1 MNITGISYKFIMF
14 SPTIDQVIDADIQ
27 FTGDNL
33 EITENTRFS
42 NDVSIKHFKLAQE
55 TINIF
60 RSLIEKY
67 KIMEWI
73 GKTPTAP
80 VIYNDE
86 HTHVITFLTLK
97 FDDGTSSEITFR
109 EGTEDIYKE
118 AADEFRKA
126 FFTATSNE
134 ALISEEKNYPNLKE
148 ARLIKEEHGP
158 VTAVET
164 HHFSSGMMYNS
175 NVTTKQK
182 ISKIPGKDGTVLVEL
197 YRKAGNL
204 PEQTDSQEVASD
216 IFTKIQEISDK
227 ENIPGWHYAQRDPS
241 IPVDRSMMPMDYYA
255 SSSLTIIYDD
265 SLLTGCPGIR
275 RTIGETA
282 CEMGGAEVDKTIC
295 ELIRECVTKSGAHI
309 EVSTV
314 NPYIAAANNAGEPVP
329 QPMPMNGFMGMGMM
343 QGFANPVPA
352 PDVSTKGS
360 TLNSDGTWDCKCGS
374 KGMTGKF
381 CSECGY
387 PRPTA

>member
-1 MNITGISYKFIMF
+1 MNITGLSYKFIMF
-14 SPTIDQVIDADIQ
+14 SPTIDQIIDADIP

-33 EITENTRFS
+33 EITENFRFS
-42 NDVSIKHFKLAQE
+42 NDISVKHFKLTNE
-55 TINIF
+55 TIGIF

-67 KIMEWI
+67 KITEWI
-73 GKTPTAP
+73 GKTSSDP

-86 HTHVITFLTLK
+86 HTHVITSLTLK

-109 EGTEDIYKE
+109 EGTEDIYKK
-118 AADEFRKA
+118 ASDEFRKA
-126 FFTATSNE
+126 FFTAASNE
-134 ALISEEKNYPNLKE
+134 ALISEEKKYPALKE

-158 VTAVET
+158 VTAIET

-204 PEQTDSQEVASD
+204 PEQTDSKEVESD
-216 IFTKIQEISDK
+216 IFAKIQEISDK
-227 ENIPGWHYAQRDPS
+227 ENIPGWHYVQRDPS
-241 IPVDRSMMPMDYYA
+241 IPVDRSMMPMDYSA

-282 CEMGGAEVDKTIC
+282 CEMGGSEVDKAIC

-309 EVSTV
+309 EVSNV
-314 NPYIAAANNAGEPVP
+314 NPYIAAAYNAGEPVP

-343 QGFANPVPA
+343 QGFANPAPA
-352 PDVSTKGS
+352 PDVSTEGS
-360 TLNSDGTWDCKCGS
+360 TLNSDGTWDCKCGT
-374 KGMTGKF
+374 KGLTGKF

-387 PRPTA
+387 QRPTA

>member
-1 MNITGISYKFIMF
+1 
-14 SPTIDQVIDADIQ
+14 
-27 FTGDNL
+27 
-33 EITENTRFS
+33 
-42 NDVSIKHFKLAQE
+42 
-55 TINIF
+55 
-60 RSLIEKY
+60 
-67 KIMEWI
+67 
-73 GKTPTAP
+73 
-80 VIYNDE
+80 
-86 HTHVITFLTLK
+86 
-97 FDDGTSSEITFR
+97 
-109 EGTEDIYKE
+109 
-118 AADEFRKA
+118 
-126 FFTATSNE
+126 
-134 ALISEEKNYPNLKE
+134 
-148 ARLIKEEHGP
+148 
-158 VTAVET
+158 
-164 HHFSSGMMYNS
+164 MMYNS

-204 PEQTDSQEVASD
+204 PEQTDSKEVESD
-216 IFTKIQEISDK
+216 IFAKIQEISDK
-227 ENIPGWHYAQRDPS
+227 ENIPGWHYVQRDPS
-241 IPVDRSMMPMDYYA
+241 IPVDRSMMPMDYSA

-265 SLLTGCPGIR
+265 SLLTGCTGIR

-314 NPYIAAANNAGEPVP
+314 NPYIAAVNNAGEPVP

-352 PDVSTKGS
+352 PDVSTEGS
-360 TLNSDGTWDCKCGS
+360 TLNSDGTWDCKCGT
-374 KGMTGKF
+374 KGLTGKF